1 MADQPFDL
9 KDFRPP
15 NISGK
20 SIKLIVIGILIL
32 IFVWSSWFT
41 ISAEEVG
48 VVQTF
53 GKYSRTV
60 EPGLNFK
67 IPFGIETLTKVPVE
81 RQLKEEFGFRTA
93 EANVRTSYIRDNFK
107 EESLMLTGDL
117 NAAQVEWII
126 QYRIS
131 DPYLYLF
138 KVRNARQTLRDITE
152 AIMRQVVGDRTVN
165 EIITIGR
172 QEIEVTVLQKLQ
184 EVLTQYETGIKVDQ
198 VILQDVNPPDEVKA
212 SFNEVNEAE
221 QERES
226 LINQAKSEYN
236 KVVPKAKGQ
245 AQQQIEEAKG
255 YAVERVNNA
264 RGEANRFNALYK
276 AYTQAREV
284 TRQRMYLETM
294 ESVLSKVGKKIIT
307 NDNAS
312 GILPLFNYQEGLKNA
327 K

>member
-9 KDFRPP
+9 KDFKPP
-15 NISGK
+15 NISKKTLAFIVTGA
-20 SIKLIVIGILIL
+20 LIVFFLAST
-32 IFVWSSWFT
+32 VFT

-48 VVQTF
+48 IIQTF
-53 GKYSRTV
+53 GKYTRTV
-60 EPGLNFK
+60 NPGLNFK
-67 IPFGIETLTKVPVE
+67 LPFGIETLTKVPVE

-93 EANVRTSYIRDNFK
+93 AANVRTSYERGNYK
-107 EESLMLTGDL
+107 GESLMLTGDL

-131 DPYLYLF
+131 DPYLFLF
-138 KVRNARQTLRDITE
+138 KVRNARQTLRDVTE

-172 QEIEVTVLQKLQ
+172 QEIEVSVLQALQ
-184 EVLTQYETGIKVDQ
+184 EVLTQYETGIKIDQ

-245 AQQQIEEAKG
+245 AQQQIEEARG
-255 YAVERVNNA
+255 YAVERVNNS

-276 AYTQAREV
+276 EYSKAREV

>member
-1 MADQPFDL
+1 MADQFDL
-9 KDFRPP
+9 KDFKPP
-15 NISGK
+15 NISAK
-20 SIKLIVIGILIL
+20 SLKLIVVGGLLLIL
-32 IFVWSSWFT
+32 VWSSWFT

-60 EPGLNFK
+60 NPGLNFK

-93 EANVRTSYIRDNFK
+93 AANVRTSYERGGYK
-107 EESLMLTGDL
+107 GESLMLTGDL

-131 DPYLYLF
+131 DPYLFLF
-138 KVRNARQTLRDITE
+138 KVRNARQTLRDVTE

-172 QEIEVTVLQKLQ
+172 QEIEITVLHQLQ
-184 EVLTQYETGIKVDQ
+184 EVLTQYETGIKIDQ

-212 SFNEVNEAE
+212 SFNEVNQAE

-236 KVVPKAKGQ
+236 KVVPRAKGE

-255 YAVERVNNA
+255 YQLERVNNA

-307 NDNAS
+307 SDNAS